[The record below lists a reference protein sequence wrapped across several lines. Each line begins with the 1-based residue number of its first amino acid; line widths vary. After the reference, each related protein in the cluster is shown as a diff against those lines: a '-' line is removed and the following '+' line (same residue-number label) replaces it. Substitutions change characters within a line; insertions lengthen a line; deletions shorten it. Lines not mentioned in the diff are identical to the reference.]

1 MIPADDVDCVA
12 PKGETVMK
20 KLMSLMLGL
29 TFALGTVAMFA
40 DDTTPTTDKKM
51 TSKKKTTKKKS
62 KSTSTTDAPKAQ

>member
-1 MIPADDVDCVA
+1 
-12 PKGETVMK
+12 MK

-62 KSTSTTDAPKAQ
+62 KSTTTEAPKAQ